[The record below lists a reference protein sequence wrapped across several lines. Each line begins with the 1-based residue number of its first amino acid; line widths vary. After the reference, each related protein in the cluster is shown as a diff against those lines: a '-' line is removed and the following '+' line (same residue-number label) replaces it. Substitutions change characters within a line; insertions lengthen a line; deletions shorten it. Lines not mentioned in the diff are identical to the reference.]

1 MLHNSKYQNYGFYIS
16 VKNKLETECS
26 SNIHKHQFKANFSF
40 KNFLVYSFILF
51 YSIFLLSLQYPN
63 RAKNGIKLISD
74 SPWTKNL
81 CTLGKGNECR

>member
-26 SNIHKHQFKANFSF
+26 SNIHKHQFKANFPF
-40 KNFLVYSFILF
+40 KNSFSLFF

-74 SPWTKNL
+74 SPWTKKSL
-81 CTLGKGNECR
+81 YTRKR